1 MGTTELSDTAA
12 RYQTRGGVLVTR
24 RRRETPYADA
34 ISGYIDALDSRR
46 GAVFSSNYEYPG
58 RYTRWDTAIVDP
70 PLGISS
76 RERKLIVEAYNGR
89 GEALISI
96 LAGRLEGHAEFAITG
111 KDARKIEIEIARP
124 DRVFS
129 EEERSRAPTVFSV
142 LRVIVDL
149 FHSAEDGNIGFY
161 GAFGYDLA
169 FQFDPVAPKLTR
181 PEDQRD
187 LLLVPAGRDPGRRP
201 PCGKG
206 LDRPL

>member
-76 RERKLIVEAYNGR
+76 RERKLTIEAYNGR

-96 LAGRLEGHAEFAITG
+96 LAGRLEGTRNLQSP
-111 KDARKIEIEIARP
+111 ARTRG
-124 DRVFS
+124 
-129 EEERSRAPTVFSV
+129 RSRS
-142 LRVIVDL
+142 R
-149 FHSAEDGNIGFY
+149 S
-161 GAFGYDLA
+161 
-169 FQFDPVAPKLTR
+169 R
-181 PEDQRD
+181 
-187 LLLVPAGRDPGRRP
+187 
-201 PCGKG
+201 
-206 LDRPL
+206 